1 MLSYINKSLLIFTS
15 GNDNTLDLTSPGVI
29 PTRFS
34 KIMNRIS
41 INLQMPLLLKYTGEE
56 RSILIKVTEAK
67 SLNDIEEIVKDI
79 PLVPRVGHQSYIYIA
94 LSKL

>member
-1 MLSYINKSLLIFTS
+1 MLSYINIFLLIFTS
-15 GNDNTLDLTSPGVI
+15 DNDNTLDLTSPGVI
-29 PTRFS
+29 PARFS

-41 INLQMPLLLKYTGEE
+41 VNLQMPLLLKYTGEE
-56 RSILIKVTEAK
+56 RSILIKVTKAK